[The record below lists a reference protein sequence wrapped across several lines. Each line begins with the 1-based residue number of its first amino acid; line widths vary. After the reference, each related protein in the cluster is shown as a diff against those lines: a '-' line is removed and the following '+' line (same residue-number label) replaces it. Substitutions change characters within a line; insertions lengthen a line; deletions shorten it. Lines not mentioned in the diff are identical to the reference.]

1 VLRAVQ
7 IQGEG
12 SFVYGV
18 SRCLIPLLGASKTL
32 KIVKNRLE
40 MRKLWP
46 SKVGGSRTQNNK
58 PQPILEHPKTSFYVA
73 LLLL

>member
-1 VLRAVQ
+1 MLN
-7 IQGEG
+7 
-12 SFVYGV
+12 
-18 SRCLIPLLGASKTL
+18 PTLGTFEAF
-32 KIVKNRLE
+32 KIVKNKLE

-46 SKVGGSRTQNNK
+46 PNFGGGGSKTQNNK